1 MHITSTV
8 VNNEQC
14 RLLASTKSHQHQQH
28 KSSNKQEHFHLPD
41 NSTNLA
47 KVVCKG
53 LNLNSIIN
61 KGSGDMRKESVNV
74 QRVNLSSYQVQAW
87 IMVSKLMPAACIK
100 YV

>member
-1 MHITSTV
+1 MHITSTL

-61 KGSGDMRKESVNV
+61 KGSGDMRKKISQCTMGE
-74 QRVNLSSYQVQAW
+74 LELISSTSLDHGVK
-87 IMVSKLMPAACIK
+87 INACCM
-100 YV
+100 Y